1 MPQSAGGVYD
11 TYRLILIDPAK
22 NQRKFWQAHVEL
34 RESPSIGSRFRL
46 VIGWGRIGSRGSDTW
61 IDHLSIDKAVED
73 RDERIKKKL
82 KEGYSWEDVGLSS
95 AKNSGRPPVPGVWR
109 LFGSE
114 RAESALP
121 GDQRISWEWFI
132 RRYADI
138 ASPVAA
144 TMASPGW
151 GLGASPETQGFADDP
166 RNAWVSAGEGR
177 EATVDRVTAFALDE
191 RGKTTKIQVIVPE
204 DSPLVKKGLV
214 RPAQVFSDPRAW
226 EVSLA
231 FQTNESNPFVVDD
244 QGNRVALVPSLGGT
258 TTIRPAGPLQ
268 ASGPSARI
276 TTQGLES
283 IARDRGFQRAPGESD
298 QELAKRI
305 MIDGLTGTAGNDLT
319 GNRTA
324 ARGDRQAARGPL
336 QESPLFA
343 QMGVAQTMRFL
354 RRAGVMI
361 SVVDGETVLFPGEKV
376 PREARDVMDNA
387 GIAEVDAELLAWRLE
402 REERDLI

>member
-73 RDERIKKKL
+73 RDERIRKKIN
-82 KEGYSWEDVGLSS
+82 EGYYWDSPDPSPV
-95 AKNSGRPPVPGVWR
+95 RPTTPGVWR
-109 LFGSE
+109 FFGSTKTE
-114 RAESALP
+114 IMRSDNKGL
-121 GDQRISWEWFI
+121 SWEWYI
-132 RRYADI
+132 RGAKPSDI
-138 ASPVAA
+138 PIA
-144 TMASPGW
+144 TMSAESW
-151 GLGASPETQGFADDP
+151 SISADPETQGSLAEP
-166 RNAWVSAGEGR
+166 RNATLIVAENTSVLTNLVSAY
-177 EATVDRVTAFALDE
+177 ALDE
-191 RGKTTKIQVIVPE
+191 RGKTTKIRVIVPE
-204 DSPLVKKGLV
+204 DSQLVKKGLV

-244 QGNRVALVPSLGGT
+244 QGSRVALVPSLDGT
-258 TTIRPAGPLQ
+258 TTIRPAGPLR

-283 IARDRGFQRAPGESD
+283 IARDRGFQREPGESD

-305 MIDGLTGTAGNDLT
+305 MIDGLTGTSGNDLT

-361 SVVDGETVLFPGEKV
+361 SVVDGELVLFPGEKV